1 VLKKN
6 KIVYGSEMAL
16 VMSSSFFLRR
26 HPSIRMSKTNH
37 FINGEEGKVD
47 GETKKE
53 EEAKVEW
60 KERSKEKRK
69 RRLFY

>member
-1 VLKKN
+1 VN
-6 KIVYGSEMAL
+6 ID
-16 VMSSSFFLRR
+16 
-26 HPSIRMSKTNH
+26 I
-37 FINGEEGKVD
+37 INGEEGKVD

-60 KERSKEKRK
+60 KERSKKKRK